1 MNISE
6 YERKVIKNI
15 KTATLKAADKKL
27 KCRNFVGFFCV
38 FKQTFRFR
46 EINAFTSLLPGRHI
60 IIRNVYSPT
69 PQAALPK

>member
-27 KCRNFVGFFCV
+27 KCRNFVGFF
-38 FKQTFRFR
+38 F
-46 EINAFTSLLPGRHI
+46 AFSNRHFVLGKLMLSLPSFPA
-60 IIRNVYSPT
+60 V
-69 PQAALPK
+69 A